1 MQVHLDLVF
10 FLVNSQSITI
20 HSLRHTHCTI
30 LLNQGLNVKVIAE
43 RLGNTP
49 QMIYEIYG
57 HVLKE
62 MESMSVELFS
72 QSLAESG
79 ANLGAS

>member
-1 MQVHLDLVF
+1 MVLNKTSLP
-10 FLVNSQSITI
+10 SITI
-20 HSLRHTHCTI
+20 HGLRHTHCTI

-79 ANLGAS
+79 ANFGAS

>member
-1 MQVHLDLVF
+1 M
-10 FLVNSQSITI
+10 
-20 HSLRHTHCTI
+20 
-30 LLNQGLNVKVIAE
+30 KVIAE

-79 ANLGAS
+79 ANFGAS